1 MAKVK
6 EEPKTEEVVEP
17 AVAAEESIEA
27 SKDAPNAPDASK
39 EAQEGTETA
48 APAPVKRRKK
58 NRRTVTNGQIHVLA
72 TFNNTII
79 TITDDNGNALATASA
94 GASGFRGS
102 KKGTAY
108 AAQIAAEKAISTA
121 RQNFGLTKA
130 DVFVKGIG
138 MGRDAAIRTLVSQK
152 VQLDNIKDVTGIP
165 HGGVRPRRPKR
176 N

>member
-1 MAKVK
+1 MA
-6 EEPKTEEVVEP
+6 EEVVKEKIEETKDLP
-17 AVAAEESIEA
+17 VA
-27 SKDAPNAPDASK
+27 
-39 EAQEGTETA
+39 ETA
-48 APAPVKRRKK
+48 AEPAEAADAKPAGRRRK
-58 NRRTVTNGQIHVLA
+58 NRRTVTSGHIHVLA

-79 TITDDNGNALATASA
+79 TVTDDRGNTLSTASA

-108 AAQIAAEKAISTA
+108 AAQVAAEKAIGAA

-130 DVFVKGIG
+130 DVFVKGVG
-138 MGRDAAIRTLVSQK
+138 LGRDAAIRTLASQK
-152 VQLDNIKDVTGIP
+152 IQVENVKDVTGIP

>member
-1 MAKVK
+1 MA
-6 EEPKTEEVVEP
+6 EEVLETPAIEKNVEPTAEAQADAPAAEAPEGEAAPKTR
-17 AVAAEESIEA
+17 
-27 SKDAPNAPDASK
+27 K
-39 EAQEGTETA
+39 
-48 APAPVKRRKK
+48 KK
-58 NRRTVTNGQIHVLA
+58 NRRTVSSGQIHVLA

-79 TITDDNGNALATASA
+79 TITDDKGNTLATGSA

-130 DVFVKGIG
+130 DVFVKGVG
-138 MGRDAAIRTLVSQK
+138 MGRDAAIRTLSSQK
-152 VQLDNIKDVTGIP
+152 VQVENVKDVTGIP

>member
-1 MAKVK
+1 MA
-6 EEPKTEEVVEP
+6 EEILETPATEENVEP
-17 AVAAEESIEA
+17 TAEVQA
-27 SKDAPNAPDASK
+27 DAPVA
-39 EAQEGTETA
+39 ETA
-48 APAPVKRRKK
+48 EGEATPKVRKKK

-79 TITDDNGNALATASA
+79 TITDDKGNTLATGSA

-108 AAQIAAEKAISTA
+108 AAQVAAEKAISTA

-130 DVFVKGIG
+130 DVFVKGVG
-138 MGRDAAIRTLVSQK
+138 MGRDAAIRTLSSQK
-152 VQLDNIKDVTGIP
+152 VQVENVKDVTGIP

>member
-1 MAKVK
+1 MAN
-6 EEPKTEEVVEP
+6 EEAT
-17 AVAAEESIEA
+17 AAEAPKAEKITDGTAVEA
-27 SKDAPNAPDASK
+27 ATAEPGAEGA
-39 EAQEGTETA
+39 EATEAT
-48 APAPVKRRKK
+48 PKPRKKK
-58 NRRTVTNGQIHVLA
+58 NRRTVSSGHIHVLA

-79 TITDDNGNALATASA
+79 TVTDEKGNTLATASA

-108 AAQIAAEKAISTA
+108 AAQVAAEKAIGTA

-130 DVFVKGIG
+130 DVFVKGVG
-138 MGRDAAIRTLVSQK
+138 MGRDAAIRTLATQK
-152 VQLDNIKDVTGIP
+152 VQVENIKDVTGIP